1 MPPSSQSPSQSPSGD
16 SELRLAVEQARYN
29 ALIQAA
35 ADAIISI
42 TPEGCVLDFNSAAER
57 MFRISASEIIGRNIA
72 SLMPE
77 PFRTAHDSY
86 LQRYL
91 QTGERRIIG
100 IGREVEARRSDGS
113 IFPVE
118 LSITEVQRGDVHFF
132 TGILRDISERKRAET
147 SLLEANEAL
156 IRSRFEISAQ
166 ASELRKMVESS
177 RQLQEA
183 AEAASRAKSEFLANM
198 SHELRTPLTAI
209 LGFAELLV
217 DDPDPAVVPE
227 FAGTI
232 VANGRHLLHLLT
244 DILDLARIESGLADS
259 VEEAASPKL
268 LVLDVLRS
276 FEPAVALRKLTLQ
289 HFIAPEVPETVLLD
303 VQKFR
308 QILSSLVD
316 NAVKFT
322 HSGGVLV
329 RLLVDPLPDPPQLRV
344 DVVDT
349 GIGMSAGQVSELFS
363 PFSQV
368 DGSLTRSYG
377 GVGLGLAL
385 SRRLSEI
392 LGGALEVSSVP
403 GRGSTFSFWVA
414 LKTTE
419 TPTIAAPRLLTSSA
433 MGRIGFRLEGRRILV
448 AEDNPGNLRLLTR
461 ILKRVGASL
470 ASAENG
476 RIAVDAV
483 RGAIKENRPFDAIL
497 MDMQM
502 PVMDGYAATAAIR
515 SLGYRGPVVAV
526 TADTTEQARKNSLAA
541 GCDEYLTK
549 PVDRNQL
556 IAVLERHML
565 VDQLRAATFDDS
577 AMNG

>member
-1 MPPSSQSPSQSPSGD
+1 MSPDPLFSRLRQTDD
-16 SELRLAVEQARYN
+16 SDHRLAVEQARYN
-29 ALIQAA
+29 ALIHAA

-42 TPEGCVLDFNSAAER
+42 TPAGLVLDFNTAAER
-57 MFRISASEIIGRNIA
+57 MFLVSASEVIGRNISA
-72 SLMPE
+72 LMSE
-77 PFRTAHDSY
+77 PFRAAHDSY

-113 IFPVE
+113 VFPVE
-118 LSITEVQRGDVHFF
+118 LSITEVRLADVHFF

-147 SLLEANEAL
+147 SLREANEEL
-156 IRSRFEISAQ
+156 IRSRSEISAQ
-166 ASELRKMVESS
+166 AAELRNMVESS

-217 DDPDPAVVPE
+217 EDPDPNIVQE

-232 VANGRHLLHLLT
+232 VTNGRHLLNLLT
-244 DILDLARIESGLADS
+244 DILDLARIESGRAET
-259 VEEAASPKL
+259 VEDAASPKK
-268 LVLDVLRS
+268 VVREVLRS
-276 FEPAVALRKLTLQ
+276 FESTVALRKLTLQ
-289 HFIAPEVPETVLLD
+289 HFIAPEVPDVVLLD
-303 VQKFR
+303 ERKFR
-308 QILSSLVD
+308 QILNSLVD

-329 RLLVDPLPDPPQLRV
+329 RLLVDSLPDPPQLRI

-349 GIGMSAGQVSELFS
+349 GIGMSARQASELFH
-363 PFSQV
+363 PFSQA
-368 DGSLTRSYG
+368 DGSLTRPYG

-385 SRRLSEI
+385 SRQLCEI
-392 LGGALEVSSVP
+392 LGGTLEASSIP

-414 LKTTE
+414 LK
-419 TPTIAAPRLLTSSA
+419 PAAGSSIAARPKQTPSA
-433 MGRIGFRLEGRRILV
+433 TWQIGIRLEGRRILV
-448 AEDNPGNLRLLTR
+448 VEDNPSNQQLLAR
-461 ILKRVGASL
+461 ILDRVGARL
-470 ASAENG
+470 VAAENG
-476 RIAVDAV
+476 RVAVEAV
-483 RGAIKENRPFDAIL
+483 RTAIEEGRQFDGIL

-502 PVMDGYAATAAIR
+502 PVMDGYAATVEIR
-515 SLGYRGPVVAV
+515 NLGFRGPVVAV
-526 TADTTEQARKNSLAA
+526 TADTSEKARKNSLAA

-556 IAVLERHML
+556 ITILERHML
-565 VDQLRAATFDDS
+565 VDQLRAAAFDESDMS
-577 AMNG
+577 A